1 MTRGTEDGNADQEE
15 PRAEDDEAR
24 DLPGTRAEDE
34 TPPPTRSGPDTARME
49 RRLRRL
55 TWGSRLRLIFTLVIL
70 LGVGLHL
77 GLVYHAA
84 SSLELVDKRLDSV
97 VPVSADTYEVS
108 FTLTLDNPTSISVE
122 VDHISYDI
130 YIEDDFAG
138 AGQKSG
144 FSIDPGSEELSLSLT
159 ISGQDLSGPTR
170 TLLTQGG
177 AMVTIKGEVTIPAK
191 FLGLFTWRH
200 LTLPYEVEEEVD
212 LGGEDGGDLDDPP
225 PVPVSLLEPVYV
237 PPDGARLDW
246 SPNIELDFDRY
257 EAHASTD
264 ALFEPS
270 SGTLA
275 GTLTDQ
281 GDTTLTVTGLAHLS
295 EYYFLVR
302 VYDDGG
308 GHSDSNIMS
317 LWMP

>member
-1 MTRGTEDGNADQEE
+1 
-15 PRAEDDEAR
+15 
-24 DLPGTRAEDE
+24 
-34 TPPPTRSGPDTARME
+34 ME

-84 SSLELVDKRLDSV
+84 SSLELVDERLDSV

-122 VDHISYDI
+122 VDHISYDV
-130 YIEDDFAG
+130 YVEDDFAG
-138 AGQKSG
+138 AGERSG
-144 FSIDPGSEELSLSLT
+144 FSLDPGKEELSLSLT
-159 ISGQDLSGPTR
+159 FSGQNLSGPAL

-177 AMVTIKGEVTIPAK
+177 AMVTIKGDVTIPAK

-200 LTLPYEVEEEVD
+200 LTLPYEVEERVD
-212 LGGEDGGDLDDPP
+212 SGEEDGGGLDDPP
-225 PVPVSLLEPVYV
+225 PVPVSLFEPVYV

-246 SPNIELDFDRY
+246 SPNIDTDFDRY
-257 EAHASTD
+257 EVHTSPD

-270 SGTLA
+270 SATLA
-275 GTLTDQ
+275 GTLTDREE
-281 GDTTLTVTGLAHLS
+281 TTLTVTGLDHLS
-295 EYYFLVR
+295 EHYFLVR
-302 VYDDGG
+302 VYDDAG